1 MKYLL
6 DTHALIWYFEDSSD
20 MSIEVANLIDDPIYK
35 KFISVTSLW
44 EIAIKSNIGKL
55 NMRLSFNELLD
66 VIESSELS
74 ILPVEN
80 DHLKGLSK
88 LPFIHKDPFDRL
100 LISTAIAEKMKF
112 ITIDEN
118 IQKYDV
124 PWVW

>member
-20 MSIEVANLIDDPIYK
+20 MSIKVANLIDDPICQ

-55 NMRLSFNELLD
+55 NMQLSFNTLLD

-74 ILPVEN
+74 ILPVKN

-100 LISTAIAEKMKF
+100 LISTAIVEKITL

-118 IQKYDV
+118 IRKYDV
-124 PWVW
+124 SWVW